1 MRFMTRRDFLRTGLA
16 AGAAVAV
23 PAASGRAAGA
33 NEAIRLGLIG
43 CGARGNVLLSHFA
56 RIDGVRIGGL
66 CDPDQRRLHSAGERF
81 ANAKRWVDL
90 REMLDDDRIDAVV
103 IASAVHWHA
112 LATIWAVQA
121 GKDVYC
127 EKPMSHNLREAR
139 LAAAAVEKAGKIW
152 QHGTQQ
158 QSDPMRADIRRF
170 LHEEQALGK
179 VLSVRANRYA
189 IRPPIGKRDAPLPI
203 PEEVDYNLWL
213 GPAQDMP
220 LYRNNLQYDWHWDWN
235 TGAGEMGNWGVHI
248 LDDVRNNVLPGNV
261 GLPRRICG
269 GGGRVVFGDAGQTPN
284 VHFVYFDTGSVPVVL
299 GLSNLP
305 AEPGSRQ
312 PSPHTGPASGY
323 IAYCEGGRLECLTA
337 PWAPGQA
344 AAFDRDGKPI
354 RQFSGAGGDVRHE
367 RNFIDAVRSRNAAT
381 LNSPIRTAGDTTA
394 WCHLANV
401 MARAGRPFS
410 RAEAGKVDD
419 PSGHWDGV
427 LEQMAELLRTH
438 DLNMES
444 DALRL
449 SSLLTVDSATE
460 QFIGPGSEV
469 ANAFLKRTYRAP
481 FVVPTVAS
489 AHNRGPFPCA

>member
-1 MRFMTRRDFLRTGLA
+1 MGFMKRRDFLRAGLA

-23 PAASGRAAGA
+23 PLASGRAAGA
-33 NEAIRLGLIG
+33 NEAIRLGFIG
-43 CGARGNVLLSHFA
+43 CGGRANVLLTHFTMV
-56 RIDGVRIGGL
+56 DGVRVGGL
-66 CDPDQRRLHSAGERF
+66 CDPDRSRLHAAGERF
-81 ANAKRWVDL
+81 ADAKRWSDL
-90 REMLDDDRIDAVV
+90 REMLEDDRIDAVV

-112 LATIWAVQA
+112 LATIWAVEA

-139 LAAAAVEKAGKIW
+139 QAAASVAKAGRIW

-170 LHEEQALGK
+170 LHEERALGK

-203 PEEVDYNLWL
+203 PEQVDYNLWL
-213 GPAQDMP
+213 GPAEDMP
-220 LYRNNLQYDWHWDWN
+220 LYRDKLQYDWHWDWN

-248 LDDVRNNVLPGNV
+248 LDDVRNNVLPDNV

-284 VHFVYFDTGSVPVVL
+284 VHFVYFDTGAVPVVL

-323 IAYCEGGRLECLTA
+323 IAYCEGGRLECVTA

-344 AAFDRDGKPI
+344 VAFDRDGKPI
-354 RQFSGAGGDVRHE
+354 RQFSGPGGDVRHQQ
-367 RNFIDAVRSRNAAT
+367 NFIDAVRSRNATT
-381 LNSPIRTAGDTTA
+381 LNSPIRIASDTTG
-394 WCHLANV
+394 WCHLANIT
-401 MARAGRPFS
+401 ARAGRRFS
-410 RAEAGKVDD
+410 QPEAAKVDD
-419 PSGHWDGV
+419 RSGHWEGT
-427 LEQMAELLRTH
+427 LEEMAELLRTH
-438 DLNMES
+438 GLNMES
-444 DALRL
+444 DSFRL
-449 SSLLTVDSATE
+449 SRLWTIDSATE
-460 QFIGPGSEV
+460 QFTGEGAEA
-469 ANAFLKRTYRAP
+469 ANALLARAYREP
-481 FVVPTVAS
+481 FIVPEHA
-489 AHNRGPFPCA
+489 

>member
-1 MRFMTRRDFLRTGLA
+1 MRSIKRRDFLRAGLA
-16 AGAAVAV
+16 AGAAVAM
-23 PAASGRAAGA
+23 PLASGRAAGA

-43 CGARGNVLLSHFA
+43 CGGRGNVLLNHFA
-56 RIDGVRIGGL
+56 RIDGVRVGGL
-66 CDPDQRRLHSAGERF
+66 CDPDRSRLYSTGQRY

-90 REMLDDDRIDAVV
+90 RKMLDDDNIDAVV

-112 LATIWAVQA
+112 LATIWAVEA

-139 LAAAAVEKAGKIW
+139 QVAAAVEKSGKIW

-158 QSDPMRADIRRF
+158 QSDPMRAEIRQF
-170 LHEEQALGK
+170 LHKERALGK

-189 IRPPIGKRDAPLPI
+189 IRPPVGKRDAPLPI

-213 GPAQDMP
+213 GPAQDVP
-220 LYRNNLQYDWHWDWN
+220 LYRDKLQYDWHWDWN

-248 LDDVRNNVLPGNV
+248 LDDVRNNVLADNI

-284 VHFVYFDTGSVPVVL
+284 VHFVYFDTGAIPVVL

-312 PSPHTGPASGY
+312 PSPHTGPGSGY
-323 IAYCEGGRLECLTA
+323 IAYCEGGRLDCVTA

-344 AAFDRDGKPI
+344 MAFDRDGKQI
-354 RQFSGAGGDVRHE
+354 RQFSGPGGDVRHE
-367 RNFIDAVRSRNAAT
+367 QNFIGAVRSRNASV
-381 LNSPIRTAGDTTA
+381 LNSPIRTAADTTA

-401 MARAGRPFS
+401 TVRAGRRFS
-410 RAEAGKVDD
+410 RAEARRVED
-419 PSGHWDGV
+419 PSGHWDAT

-438 DLNMES
+438 GLNMES
-444 DALRL
+444 ESLRL
-449 SSLLTVDSATE
+449 SSPLTVDSATE
-460 QFIGPGSEV
+460 QFTGPGAGA

-481 FVVPTVAS
+481 FVIPTVAS
-489 AHNRGPFPCA
+489 

>member
-1 MRFMTRRDFLRTGLA
+1 MRSMKRRDFLRLGLA

-23 PAASGRAAGA
+23 PLASGRAVGA

-43 CGARGNVLLSHFA
+43 CGGRGNVLLNHFT
-56 RIDGVRIGGL
+56 RVDGVRVGGL
-66 CDPDQRRLHSAGERF
+66 CDPDRRRLHSAGERF
-81 ANAKRWVDL
+81 AEAKRCVDL
-90 REMLDDDRIDAVV
+90 RELLEDDNIDAVV

-139 LAAAAVEKAGKIW
+139 QAAAAVEKSGKIW

-170 LHEEQALGK
+170 LHEERAMGK

-189 IRPPIGKRDAPLPI
+189 IRPPIGKRDTPLPI
-203 PEEVDYNLWL
+203 PEQVDYNLWL
-213 GPAQDMP
+213 GPAQDVP
-220 LYRNNLQYDWHWDWN
+220 LYRENLQYDWHWDWN

-248 LDDVRNNVLPGNV
+248 LDDVRNNVLHNEV
-261 GLPRRICG
+261 ALPRRICG

-284 VHFVYFDTGSVPVVL
+284 VHFVYFDTGTVPVVL

-305 AEPGSRQ
+305 AESGSRQ

-323 IAYCEGGRLECLTA
+323 VAYCEGGRLECVTA

-344 AAFDRDGKPI
+344 VAFDRDGKQI
-354 RQFSGAGGDVRHE
+354 RRFSGTGGDVRHQQ
-367 RNFIDAVRSRNAAT
+367 NFIDAVRSRNAAT
-381 LNSPIRTAGDTTA
+381 LNSPIRTAGDTTG
-394 WCHLANV
+394 WCHLANIT
-401 MARAGRPFS
+401 ARAGRPFAQAAA
-410 RAEAGKVDD
+410 RRVKD
-419 PSGHWDGV
+419 PSGHWDGAID
-427 LEQMAELLRTH
+427 QMAELLRTYG
-438 DLNMES
+438 LNMES
-444 DALRL
+444 DSLQL
-449 SSLLTVDSATE
+449 SALLTVDSTTG
-460 QFIGPGSEV
+460 QFTGEGADA
-469 ANAFLKRTYRAP
+469 ANAFLKRTYREP

-489 AHNRGPFPCA
+489 IHKRG